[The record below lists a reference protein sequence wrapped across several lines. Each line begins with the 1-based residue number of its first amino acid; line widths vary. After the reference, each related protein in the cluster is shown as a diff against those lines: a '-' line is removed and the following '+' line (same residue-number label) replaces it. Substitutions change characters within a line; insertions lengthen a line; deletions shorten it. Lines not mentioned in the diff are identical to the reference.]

1 MAKVAR
7 AARNSSLMRVE
18 TVTAAKTIESA
29 ESGEVY
35 FLGTAGTE
43 ITLPALKAGAYFK
56 FIVSA
61 TLENNVSLLRIVSP
75 NGKMEGMATVEKTG
89 GSTDTVLVHSTV
101 ASHLVFKVTS
111 SASASNGVYAGS
123 TVEVYCDGT
132 VWHVKADIGHKGT
145 ITTAFAAS

>member
-1 MAKVAR
+1 
-7 AARNSSLMRVE
+7 
-18 TVTAAKTIESA
+18 
-29 ESGEVY
+29 
-35 FLGTAGTE
+35 
-43 ITLPALKAGAYFK
+43 
-56 FIVSA
+56 
-61 TLENNVSLLRIVSP
+61 
-75 NGKMEGMATVEKTG
+75 MEGMATVEKTG